1 MGAERARVGLV
12 YTYQGLRR
20 IPVEE
25 ATVGEIVAVTGLEGA
40 NLGETITDFEDPRPL
55 PALTVDEPTLTMRFS
70 VNDSPFAGQEGQY
83 VTSRHLRE
91 RLEKELERNVS
102 LRVEETESPDV
113 FQVSGRG
120 ELHLSILI
128 ETMRREGYELAVS
141 KPRVITKEE
150 NGRVLEPV
158 ELLILDI
165 PEEFM
170 GVVMELVGT
179 RKAELV
185 NLNNAGTGHLRLEF
199 TIPARGLIGLRSDF
213 LTQTKGYGIMHHLFS
228 GYGPHRGEIPGRTR
242 GSMIATDTGEAT
254 TYALHNLQERGVL
267 FIGPGIRV
275 YAGMV
280 VGEHSRERDLEV
292 NVCKKKHVTNV
303 RSSTAEET
311 LRLSPPRLLS
321 LEEALEQIADDELVE
336 VTPRSIRLRK
346 GLLDPIARERA
357 RKKEVSVTNKN

>member
-1 MGAERARVGLV
+1 
-12 YTYQGLRR
+12 
-20 IPVEE
+20 
-25 ATVGEIVAVTGLEGA
+25 
-40 NLGETITDFEDPRPL
+40 
-55 PALTVDEPTLTMRFS
+55 
-70 VNDSPFAGQEGQY
+70 
-83 VTSRHLRE
+83 
-91 RLEKELERNVS
+91 
-102 LRVEETESPDV
+102 
-113 FQVSGRG
+113 
-120 ELHLSILI
+120 
-128 ETMRREGYELAVS
+128 
-141 KPRVITKEE
+141 
-150 NGRVLEPV
+150 
-158 ELLILDI
+158 
-165 PEEFM
+165 M

-185 NLNNAGTGHLRLEF
+185 NLSNSGTGHLRLEF
-199 TIPARGLIGLRSDF
+199 TIPARGLIGLRSEF

-228 GYGPHRGEIPGRTR
+228 GYGPHRGDIPGRTR